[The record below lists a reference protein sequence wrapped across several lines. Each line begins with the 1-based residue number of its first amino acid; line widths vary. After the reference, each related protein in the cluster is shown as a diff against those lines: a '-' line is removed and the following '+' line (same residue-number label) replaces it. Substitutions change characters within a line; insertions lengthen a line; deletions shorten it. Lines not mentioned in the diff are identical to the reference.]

1 MNVPSYPLS
10 IRICKGEGRIAIIPI
25 IRHKLGG
32 SIVAD
37 WSAIMSDTEDCF
49 AVGSAVLDATHFIKE
64 SPPSEMTSEESD
76 AAWQKNTK
84 YKSWVS
90 FWKHNHFGRVE
101 IAEDGQYKIYSL
113 QRSEKRQGL
122 YTEFIKLVY
131 LPSDAFAEEVGQAVI
146 DVLEASE
153 AYYQDHKETEAWRRK
168 VVELADDTSL
178 TVIYPK
184 DRHFEDCEDCNV
196 AEIYQ
201 CYEYHAQEGS
211 ESSAEFFVGMAAEL
225 DCSLEEENVASTWE
239 RIYGKADFF
248 EMKAISHGIYK
259 FRAETRNKDCHKISY
274 FLQTAED
281 LLLECGMQVH
291 QPNRRKKLDEKL
303 AALFEEFASGC
314 SF

>member
-1 MNVPSYPLS
+1 MSAQPYSVLIN
-10 IRICKGEGRIAIIPI
+10 INKGEGRILMIPVI
-25 IRHKLGG
+25 GCKD
-32 SIVAD
+32 AD
-37 WSAIMSDTEDCF
+37 WFVSMPDTADCLE
-49 AVGSAVLDATHFIKE
+49 VGRAVLDAVAFIRKKML
-64 SPPSEMTSEESD
+64 SEDAQENREKI
-76 AAWQKNTK
+76 AAWKKNTK

-90 FWKHNHFGRVE
+90 FWKHNHYGGIE
-101 IAEDGQYKIYSL
+101 TLGDGQYKIYSMKK
-113 QRSEKRQGL
+113 SEERQGL
-122 YTEFIKLVY
+122 YTECIKKIY
-131 LPSDAFAEEVGQAVI
+131 LPANADVEEIGRTVI
-146 DVLEASE
+146 DVLEAAE

>member
-1 MNVPSYPLS
+1 MPET
-10 IRICKGEGRIAIIPI
+10 EG
-25 IRHKLGG
+25 
-32 SIVAD
+32 
-37 WSAIMSDTEDCF
+37 CF
-49 AVGSAVLDATHFIKE
+49 AVGSAVLDAVRFTKE
-64 SPPSEMTSEESD
+64 SPPSEMTSEEGD

-101 IAEDGQYKIYSL
+101 IAEDGQYKIYTL
-113 QRSEKRQGL
+113 QRSEKRRGL

-131 LPSDAFAEEVGQAVI
+131 LPADADVEEIGRTVI

-153 AYYQDHKETEAWRRK
+153 EYYKDRKESEAWRRK
-168 VVELADDTSL
+168 VVELLDETSL

-184 DRHFEDCEDCNV
+184 DRHFEDCEDCNA

-201 CYEYHAQEGS
+201 CYEYHTQEGS
-211 ESSAEFFVGMAAEL
+211 ESSADFFVGMATEL
-225 DCSLEEENVASTWE
+225 DCSLEQENVASTWQ
-239 RIYGKADFF
+239 RIYGKADYF
-248 EMKAISHGIYK
+248 EMKEANHGIFK
-259 FRAETRNKDCHKISY
+259 LRAEMRNKDCHKISY

-303 AALFEEFASGC
+303 AALFEEFALGC

>member
-1 MNVPSYPLS
+1 MSAYEDSVLINVN
-10 IRICKGEGRIAIIPI
+10 KGEGRILMIPVI
-25 IRHKLGG
+25 GCKD
-32 SIVAD
+32 AD
-37 WSAIMSDTEDCF
+37 WFVCMPDTADCLEVGR
-49 AVGSAVLDATHFIKE
+49 AVFDAVAFVRNKALFVKTQEKRTE
-64 SPPSEMTSEESD
+64 V
-76 AAWQKNTK
+76 AAWKRNTK

-90 FWKHNHFGRVE
+90 FWKHNHYCGIE
-101 IAEDGQYKIYSL
+101 TLADGQYKIYSL
-113 QRSEKRQGL
+113 KKSEVRQGL
-122 YTEFIKLVY
+122 YTECIKKIY
-131 LPSDAFAEEVGQAVI
+131 LSADASAEDIGEAVI

-153 AYYQDHKETEAWRRK
+153 AYYQDYMDSKAWRRK
-168 VVELADDTSL
+168 TIELADGTNL
-178 TVIYPK
+178 TVNVPK

-225 DCSLEEENVASTWE
+225 DCSLASKDVLAAWE
-239 RIYGKADFF
+239 DIYGKADFF
-248 EMKAISHGIYK
+248 EMKEADHGIFR
-259 FRAETRNKDCHKISY
+259 FRAEMRNKDCHKISY

-303 AALFEEFASGC
+303 AALFEEFALGC